1 VTEGRAMVEK
11 GAARVRIVGLLAE
24 MALVVFAVL
33 MALAVEEWREE
44 RRLVDFADRVRAAV
58 LAELDA
64 NLGELRRTGEPL
76 SELQT
81 ILGEV
86 VSAQDLSVMGDDL
99 QLNLPD
105 LSTAA
110 WEVAQGSEAAP
121 YLEYEWLIDIA
132 RAYEVLD
139 VYSEASSNVIASMA
153 ALVGRTPTVE
163 HISDVYGW
171 LAIINDVHGQA
182 ESRLEEV
189 LAASS
194 D

>member
-1 VTEGRAMVEK
+1 MTEGRVTGEK
-11 GAARVRIVGLLAE
+11 EVARVRIVGLLAE
-24 MALVVFAVL
+24 MALVLFAVL

-44 RRLVDFADRVRAAV
+44 RRLIDFADRVQAAV

-76 SELQT
+76 SDMQAV
-81 ILGEV
+81 LGEV
-86 VSAQDLSVMGDDL
+86 VAAQDLSVMGDDL

-121 YLEYEWLIDIA
+121 YLEYEWLIDMA

-139 VYSEASSNVIASMA
+139 VYSEASSNAIAAMA
-153 ALVGRTPTVE
+153 AVIGRSPTVE

-171 LAIINDVHGQA
+171 LVIINTVHGQA
-182 ESRLEEV
+182 ESRLQEV
-189 LAASS
+189 LASSS